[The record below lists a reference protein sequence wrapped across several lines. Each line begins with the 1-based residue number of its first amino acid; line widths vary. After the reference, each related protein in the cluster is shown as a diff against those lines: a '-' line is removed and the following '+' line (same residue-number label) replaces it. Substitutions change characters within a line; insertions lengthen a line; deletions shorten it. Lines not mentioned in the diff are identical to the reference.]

1 MIIYFRRQNRQ
12 THSHSQQQVRDN
24 QTTAHSIIRNQVM
37 PGKKRKA
44 ESNNSS
50 SSSSMWGSGSSQSPS
65 SSSRRSNKQSS
76 SSRRGGGGGGGAQG
90 GSGAY
95 PYINEESASKLFDEI
110 CDEDDPNVAGMEGEF
125 LVSLFYFVT
134 IAIYH

>member
-1 MIIYFRRQNRQ
+1 
-12 THSHSQQQVRDN
+12 
-24 QTTAHSIIRNQVM
+24 
-37 PGKKRKA
+37 
-44 ESNNSS
+44 
-50 SSSSMWGSGSSQSPS
+50 MWGSGSSSQSP

-125 LVSLFYFVT
+125 LVSSFYFCNDWYLSHSCAT
-134 IAIYH
+134 YRL